1 MKLFL
6 QNLFQLVLSPGNGW
20 EDIAK
25 TDSRADVIAVRGFYP
40 LIAVTALSIF
50 VEMLYKTG
58 CSFIGELLKAVLVFM
73 MYFLSYFIGTFI
85 LSVFIGPMLN
95 GKTNENRIKTFVIYS
110 LGLLS
115 LISLLVNCLPITT
128 VVLFF
133 LPIYVAIIMWK
144 GTAYM
149 EVAHGSEG
157 QFMLVAIP
165 GVIVPP
171 YLIYFLFSLIIP
183 S

>member
-1 MKLFL
+1 M
-6 QNLFQLVLSPGNGW
+6 
-20 EDIAK
+20 
-25 TDSRADVIAVRGFYP
+25 
-40 LIAVTALSIF
+40 
-50 VEMLYKTG
+50 
-58 CSFIGELLKAVLVFM
+58 
-73 MYFLSYFIGTFI
+73 
-85 LSVFIGPMLN
+85 
-95 GKTNENRIKTFVIYS
+95 YS

-144 GTAYM
+144 GTTYM